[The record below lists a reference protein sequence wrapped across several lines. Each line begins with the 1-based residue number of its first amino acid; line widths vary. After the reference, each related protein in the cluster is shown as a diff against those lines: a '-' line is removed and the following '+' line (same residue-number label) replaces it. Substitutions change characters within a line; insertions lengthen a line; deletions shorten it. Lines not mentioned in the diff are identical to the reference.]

1 MLLIAKLLLSLRRK
15 NEKTIR
21 ELLICCM
28 ILSCAAFSGA
38 QQRQSTD
45 DEEIGIIVTR
55 TAEKAQEVLKQLKA
69 GMDFGVTAKEY
80 SVDSTAVEGG
90 YMGRLNP
97 EQLRTELRDAMLGV
111 RPGGLSNV
119 VRTPSG
125 FSILTVFAK
134 APNRPDLDKARIG
147 AMNTSSAVR
156 QSIVVS
162 GNGEAKSVFEQFEK
176 PKGWE
181 HGLSEPCEI
190 LRKSMPDAVHS
201 MEKLLAD
208 ANSQPAGE
216 VPPRDLIDGYSAL
229 AALHAYN
236 GEMKESIDAWQQ
248 AYKVAQSSFPGSVP
262 YLQEALGASYLHLA
276 EMENGAYR
284 DSGSIDIF
292 PPVKNSEGKSEHFEK
307 QEDSKL
313 AIQYFENYLGQRP
326 DDLEVKW
333 LLNLTYVTLG
343 EYPAGVPAKYLIP
356 QSAFDPNEGRLQGI
370 GRFMDVAPAAGMNA
384 FKSSGGIIVDDFDN
398 DGLLDV
404 IGSSNDMCEQLQF
417 FHNNGD
423 GTFSE
428 RSAQAGLTGQLGGLN
443 IVEADYNND
452 GCMDLLVLRGGWEF
466 PMRRS
471 LLRNNCDGTF
481 TDVTQQSGLGDSVSE
496 SQSAVWADIDNDG
509 FVDLFIANEKGPSQL
524 FHNRGDG
531 TFEDI
536 SHAAGIDKTS
546 FSKGVVSADYDKDG
560 YVDFYVSNLSD
571 ANFLYHNNHDNTFT
585 EVARQA
591 GVQAPY
597 QSFAA
602 WFFDYDND
610 GWPDLFVT
618 DYYSSVD
625 EVIRSAL
632 GMPFTVETPRLYR
645 NMHDGTFQDV
655 TAQVGL
661 DKVYMPM
668 GANFGDIDNDG
679 YLDMY
684 LGMGD
689 PSFVSLMPHELLRNK
704 EGKKFVD
711 VTAASGTGEIHKGH
725 GIAFADMERT
735 GQQDIVANMGG
746 AVPADKH
753 TVRLFR
759 NPGNDNDWINVRL
772 VGVKSNRAAV
782 GAEIRVTVDNDKV
795 GTRSIYRTVGETSSF
810 GGNPMEQAI
819 GLGHAASNI
828 RIEVWWPATRT
839 RQEFK
844 SVGKDQFIE
853 IKEFASEYSK
863 RDRHAYRLG
872 AGKAI
877 AAAR

>member
-97 EQLRTELRDAMLGV
+97 EQLRTELRDAMRGV
-111 RPGGLSNV
+111 KPGGLSNV

-190 LRKSMPDAVHS
+190 RRKSMPDAVHS

-208 ANSQPAGE
+208 ANSQPAGD

-292 PPVKNSEGKSEHFEK
+292 PPVKNNEGKSEHFEK

-546 FSKGVVSADYDKDG
+546 FSKGVVAADYDKDG